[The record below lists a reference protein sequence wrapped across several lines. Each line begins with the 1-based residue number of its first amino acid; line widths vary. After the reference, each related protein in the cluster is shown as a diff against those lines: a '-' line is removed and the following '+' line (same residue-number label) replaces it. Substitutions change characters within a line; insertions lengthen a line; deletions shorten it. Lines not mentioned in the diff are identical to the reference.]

1 MLNIEKDSRK
11 LYKSQQHLGILN
23 NIEIY
28 LVLLF
33 LLIILI
39 CCFIRLYNIYYG
51 IIVYIGSH
59 CYLSKLP
66 EY

>member
-1 MLNIEKDSRK
+1 MSNIEKDSRK
-11 LYKSQQHLGILN
+11 LYKPQQHLGILN

-33 LLIILI
+33 LLIILFF
-39 CCFIRLYNIYYG
+39 CFIRLYNIYYD
-51 IIVYIGSH
+51 IIVYFGSH
-59 CYLSKLP
+59 CYLVKMP